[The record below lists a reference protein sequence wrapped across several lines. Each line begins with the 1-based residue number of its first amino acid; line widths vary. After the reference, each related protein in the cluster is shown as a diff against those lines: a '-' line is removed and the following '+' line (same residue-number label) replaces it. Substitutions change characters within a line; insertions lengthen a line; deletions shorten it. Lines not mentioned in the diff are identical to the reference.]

1 MVVLAQVGW
10 LISRDM
16 GFSLGSDH
24 FSDAIANCVWALYTL
39 YLYISNDLESG
50 RKKNIQYRKFKTATS
65 FSQDTENQTH

>member
-50 RKKNIQYRKFKTATS
+50 RKKKYTI
-65 FSQDTENQTH
+65 SQVQNCNQLFTRH

>member
-39 YLYISNDLESG
+39 YLYKSNDLESG
-50 RKKNIQYRKFKTATS
+50 RKKRKYTIL
-65 FSQDTENQTH
+65 QVQNCNQLFTRH